1 MMSQVP
7 RQKVQLG
14 TASFLISD
22 TLGTAISSQTFLREK
37 AKSEIVT
44 SPHMQLYEKSNHGS

>member
-1 MMSQVP
+1 MTSQAP
-7 RQKVQLG
+7 RQKVRLA

-22 TLGTAISSQTFLREK
+22 TLGTAIDSQTFLREK

-44 SPHMQLYEKSNHGS
+44 PAHMQLYEKSDHGS

>member
-1 MMSQVP
+1 MTSQAP
-7 RQKVQLG
+7 RQKLRLG

-22 TLGTAISSQTFLREK
+22 TLGTAIGSQTFLREK

-44 SPHMQLYEKSNHGS
+44 SPHMQLYEKSHHGS

>member
-1 MMSQVP
+1 MTSQAP
-7 RQKVQLG
+7 RQKVRQA

-22 TLGTAISSQTFLREK
+22 TLGTAIDSQTFLREK

-44 SPHMQLYEKSNHGS
+44 SPHMQLYEKSHHGS